1 SIQVKMLEKQE
12 MNNSTPIMDIAF
24 EVEVWDIED
33 LKNRGLTI
41 NIEPPSEQID
51 LSAYKECSDQY
62 TEFAIGYKFSP
73 YFNK

>member
-1 SIQVKMLEKQE
+1 MKMLEKQE
-12 MNNSTPIMDIAF
+12 MDNSTPIMDIAF

-51 LSAYKECSDQY
+51 LLAYKECSDQY